1 MPPAFAGALVFR
13 ANFVSRPSTL
23 PQHSPSTPVAPE
35 LSMPASEK
43 QTVLTI
49 NRGSGTLKAGL
60 YLAQAPPKLVVSMKV
75 DRAGT
80 PGSGIKVVDASGKTL
95 VESAIED
102 TAANSDLATL
112 LQWLAENGH
121 ASRLAGIG
129 HRLVHGGP
137 RYTEAQKITPEVLS
151 ELEKIAELDPDHTP
165 QAIQNIQFFTA
176 RLPNVPQI
184 GCFDTAFH
192 ASLPKVARMYALPR
206 KMYDEGLCRYGFHG
220 LSCES
225 IVQQLRSRHAG
236 LAMRRLVVA
245 HLGNGASM
253 TAVNNG
259 KSVDTSMGFTPL
271 EGLVMGTRS
280 GDLDPAAV
288 VYLQEHKRLSPRDID
303 TLLNKQS
310 GLLGVSGASSD
321 MRDLLDREATDQCA
335 AEAVALFCYRAKK
348 YVGAYA
354 AALGGLDALI
364 FAGGIGENAPQVRER
379 ICSGLEFLGVEV
391 DPALNRSN
399 APVISGTRSH
409 VTIRVIKTDEDIVIA
424 QHVLAAIGETNP

>member
-1 MPPAFAGALVFR
+1 
-13 ANFVSRPSTL
+13 
-23 PQHSPSTPVAPE
+23 
-35 LSMPASEK
+35 MPATALK
-43 QTVLTI
+43 QQTILTI

-60 YLAQAPPKLVVSMKV
+60 YQASDSPALVASMKV

-80 PGSGIKVVDASGKTL
+80 REASIKIADASGKAL
-95 VESAIED
+95 LAAGIDD
-102 TAANSDLATL
+102 TGANSDLTAIL
-112 LQWLAENGH
+112 KWLSENGYT
-121 ASRLAGIG
+121 SRLAGIG

-137 RYTEAQKITPEVLS
+137 RYTESQRITPEVLA
-151 ELEKIAELDPDHTP
+151 ELGKIAQLDPDHTP
-165 QAIQNIQFFTA
+165 QAIQNIQFFTD
-176 RLPNVPQI
+176 RLPHTPQI

-206 KMYDEGLCRYGFHG
+206 KFFDEGVRRYGFHG

-225 IVQQLRSRHAG
+225 ILQQLRATDAALAG
-236 LAMRRLVVA
+236 RRLIIA

-253 TAVNNG
+253 TAVNDG

-280 GDLDPAAV
+280 GDIDPAAII
-288 VYLQEHKRLSPRDID
+288 YLQERDRMTPRDID
-303 TLLNKQS
+303 TFLNKQS

-321 MRDLLDREATDQCA
+321 MRDLLEREAGDEQA

-379 ICSGLEFLGVEV
+379 ICAGLEFLGIEIN
-391 DPALNRSN
+391 PSLNRSN
-399 APVISGTRSH
+399 TPVISNARSRAK
-409 VTIRVIKTDEDIVIA
+409 VKVIKTDEDAMIA
-424 QHVLAAIGETNP
+424 QHVLAVIGKKSP

>member
-1 MPPAFAGALVFR
+1 MPFE
-13 ANFVSRPSTL
+13 
-23 PQHSPSTPVAPE
+23 Q
-35 LSMPASEK
+35 
-43 QTVLTI
+43 QTILTI

-60 YLAQAPPKLVVSMKV
+60 YQASDPPALVVSMKV

-80 PGSGIKVVDASGKTL
+80 REARFKITDMHEKALLDSA
-95 VESAIED
+95 VEDS
-102 TAANSDLATL
+102 AANSDLDAIL
-112 LQWLAENGH
+112 KWLSANGY

-137 RYTEAQKITPEVLS
+137 RYTESQRITPEMIA
-151 ELEKIAELDPDHTP
+151 ELEKIAPLDPDHTP
-165 QAIQNIQFFTA
+165 QAIQNIRFFTD
-176 RLPNVPQI
+176 RLPKTPQI

-192 ASLPKVARMYALPR
+192 ACLPNVARMYALPR
-206 KMYDEGLCRYGFHG
+206 KLYDEGVRRYGFHG
-220 LSCES
+220 LSCEYML
-225 IVQQLRSRHAG
+225 QQLRSTDAALAG
-236 LAMRRLVVA
+236 GRLVIA

-259 KSVDTSMGFTPL
+259 QSVDTSMGFTPL

-280 GDLDPAAV
+280 GDVDPAAI
-288 VYLQEHKRLSPRDID
+288 VYLQERGRLTPRDID
-303 TLLNKQS
+303 ALLNKQS
-310 GLLGVSGASSD
+310 GLLGLSGTSSD
-321 MRDLLDREATDQCA
+321 MRDLLEKEARDAHA

-379 ICSGLEFLGVEV
+379 ICAGLEFLGLEI

-399 APVISGTRSH
+399 APVISKDRSRAR
-409 VTIRVIKTDEDIVIA
+409 IKVIKTDEDSMIA
-424 QHVLAAIGETNP
+424 RHVLAVIGSTRP